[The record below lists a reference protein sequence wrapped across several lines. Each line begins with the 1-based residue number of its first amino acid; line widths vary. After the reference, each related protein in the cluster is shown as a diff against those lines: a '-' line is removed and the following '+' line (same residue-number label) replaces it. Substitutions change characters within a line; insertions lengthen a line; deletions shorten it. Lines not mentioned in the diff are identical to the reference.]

1 MQRQKHLGEIQ
12 LKVFRKYITKANAN
26 ANAKGGHGG
35 QGIQGG
41 QVVMVK
47 WSGRL
52 MCYDGQGGP
61 SGLDGSCGP

>member
-26 ANAKGGHGG
+26 ANANAKGGHGG

-47 WSGRL
+47 WSG
-52 MCYDGQGGP
+52 Q
-61 SGLDGSCGP
+61 